1 MRTVCCAAKAS
12 LAPYVERRT
21 DQQIVFSIGGL
32 HCFIA
37 TPLVAA
43 HDVFYFHWEE
53 EDGELLN
60 VIVDTVHRAEFS
72 SCPQRDLLQTL
83 APTQRRPRWICAPG
97 QGQVWAESLPNP
109 LAGL

>member
-21 DQQIVFSIGGL
+21 DQQIVFLIGGL

-37 TPLVAA
+37 PPLVAA

-60 VIVDTVHRAEFS
+60 VIVDTDHRAEFS

-83 APTQRRPRWICAPG
+83 APPQ
-97 QGQVWAESLPNP
+97 